1 MLGVEP
7 GRQHL
12 RWLGESWR
20 PGGRGGA
27 RLYKSLQQ
35 GAGNLN
41 NKRWLL
47 RENKIFH
54 MRRFRD
60 LLCMGRCKHLA
71 CWNHFFPMHLAIW
84 GQSCFLYCSHTN
96 SWFTFRDGKSGQWPT
111 HPPSQLLCTSWR
123 ESRWWLPNSWL
134 CFTWAW
140 KFACGKGLFTV
151 EHKIENISFQIALK
165 VLLRSCLNQSQG
177 TDRWPDAVECKK
189 EALNLVKAYS

>member
-1 MLGVEP
+1 MQV
-7 GRQHL
+7 
-12 RWLGESWR
+12 S
-20 PGGRGGA
+20 
-27 RLYKSLQQ
+27 RLAEIISSS
-35 GAGNLN
+35 
-41 NKRWLL
+41 
-47 RENKIFH
+47 
-54 MRRFRD
+54 
-60 LLCMGRCKHLA
+60 
-71 CWNHFFPMHLAIW
+71 MHLAIW

-177 TDRWPDAVECKK
+177 TDRWPDAVECKE
-189 EALNLVKAYS
+189 EALNLVKAYSEWEWWGCENPDPRKPHLLRALQYGIIWG